1 MQDTTV
7 RSETGHDRDGSHTRP
22 SNTTAHT
29 ILTVGNLQVMQPHSG
44 QPLQSAKRAN
54 RHSAVFNCALTAG
67 PRDSPTSSLAYPR
80 QSLMELGREL
90 VQSLA
95 YVGSR

>member
-29 ILTVGNLQVMQPHSG
+29 ILTVGNLQVINRTRQFTRASSCSRRSELRVIVQFLDLTSHNPSTALSAFVHSG
-44 QPLQSAKRAN
+44 
-54 RHSAVFNCALTAG
+54 
-67 PRDSPTSSLAYPR
+67 PRKGVR
-80 QSLMELGREL
+80 
-90 VQSLA
+90 
-95 YVGSR
+95 

>member
-29 ILTVGNLQVMQPHSG
+29 ILTVGNSIVMAG
-44 QPLQSAKRAN
+44 SAIEK
-54 RHSAVFNCALTAG
+54 SAL
-67 PRDSPTSSLAYPR
+67 RWL
-80 QSLMELGREL
+80 EI
-90 VQSLA
+90 
-95 YVGSR
+95 